1 MNDNF
6 RHQGLRQIL
15 VDKIRNSGFSNE
27 VVLDAINTVPRH
39 LFMDSSFLEFAYE
52 DQPFSIGCNQT
63 ISQPTTVAI
72 QTHLLDVK
80 KNLKVLEVGTGSGYQ
95 AAVLSVLGA
104 RVYTVERHKPLY
116 LKAKKTLSKIAPRVK
131 CFLRDGF
138 DGLPTFAPFDRIIIT
153 AAAPHIPEKLLEQ
166 LKVGGKMVIPLDSG
180 NYQEMNLIEKI
191 SETEYKTT
199 KHGFFSFVPMLENIN
214 N

>member
-15 VDKIRNSGFSNE
+15 VDKIRSSGFTDE

-52 DQPFSIGCNQT
+52 DQPFSIGCDQT

-72 QTHLLDVK
+72 QTHLLDVQK
-80 KNLKVLEVGTGSGYQ
+80 KLKILEVGTGSGYQ

-116 LKAKKTLSKIAPRVK
+116 LKAKKTLAKIAPTVK

-138 DGLPTFAPFDRIIIT
+138 EGLPTFAPFDRIIIT
-153 AAAPHIPEKLLEQ
+153 AAAPYVPKKLLEQ
-166 LKVGGKMVIPLDSG
+166 LKIGGKMVVPLDSG
-180 NYQEMNLIEKI
+180 NYQEMNVIEKI
-191 SETEYKTT
+191 SETENKVT
-199 KHGFFSFVPMLENIN
+199 KHGLFSFVPMLENIN